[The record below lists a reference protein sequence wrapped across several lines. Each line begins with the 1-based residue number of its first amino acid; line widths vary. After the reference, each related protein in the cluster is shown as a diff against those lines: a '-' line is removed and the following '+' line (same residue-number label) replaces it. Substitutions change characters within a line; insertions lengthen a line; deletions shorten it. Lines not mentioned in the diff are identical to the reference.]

1 MLEYVGRQDGLEEFE
16 RDECVAGGR
25 GGGGE
30 TAHGAHLADKVP
42 ALAVEALVHAFEETA
57 VAKEVRGAA
66 GGNLV
71 PGVVAV
77 AALALDEF
85 RGGGVFGFVE
95 ELGDGVVAGNL
106 FVAGGLGEGGDLSIE
121 FVVAGRGGAGFGLG
135 GPTGPAEEVGEAEAP
150 GLEGD
155 VGEGCASTSVIA
167 VVFGHDG
174 ADGRFREAFEFLVA
188 VCDILLSS
196 CRRNAGGG
204 K

>member
-77 AALALDEF
+77 AALALNEF

-106 FVAGGLGEGGDLSIE
+106 LVAGGLGEGGNLSIE

-174 ADGRFREAFEFLVA
+174 ADGRFGEAFEFLVA

-196 CRRNAGGG
+196 CGRNVGGE
-204 K
+204 